1 MKYVMAF
8 MFLVV
13 PAGIAVLAYDL
24 TRGGKSAP
32 QIAPPPPAIRLTMLG
47 DSIFAMMAPQQ
58 PSLPPPVNSAVN
70 LGVGGQDTTSIKK
83 QVASIPATTTHVLLE
98 GGINNYFLGTSA
110 SILTD
115 YAAMLDAIP
124 ASMRVVVLGIT
135 QVDESAYSDEHQV
148 WKTLFSNPQIADTD
162 SRINALCAS
171 HSNCVV
177 AAEAQNLS
185 MVGRTIDGLHPNAAG
200 YTALA
205 PLISA
210 IMSK

>member
-13 PAGIAVLAYDL
+13 PAGIAVLADDL
-24 TRGGKSAP
+24 TRDGKSAP
-32 QIAPPPPAIRLTMLG
+32 QIAPQPPAIHLTMLG
-47 DSIFAMMAPQQ
+47 DSIIAMMAPQQ
-58 PSLPPPVNSAVN
+58 PTLPPPFKSAVN

-110 SILTD
+110 SIFTD
-115 YAAMLDAIP
+115 YAAILDAIP
-124 ASMRVVVLGIT
+124 ASMRVIVLGIT
-135 QVDESAYSDEHQV
+135 QVDESAYGAEHQV
-148 WKTLFSNPQIADTD
+148 WKTLFSNPRIADTD
-162 SRINALCAS
+162 FQINALCAS

-177 AAEAQNLS
+177 ATEAQNLS

-200 YTALA
+200 YAALA

-210 IMSK
+210 IVSE